1 MPTKSVQDIAA
12 VNKFCYDMESKPVGV
27 IVGLF
32 AAISQKLPAL
42 SEWDSYKHGKVFDN
56 NPAVCEA
63 LEEVRE
69 HVNQHGIVFPKD
81 NHMYIT
87 LTYS

>member
-1 MPTKSVQDIAA
+1 
-12 VNKFCYDMESKPVGV
+12 MESKPVGV

-42 SEWDSYKHGKVFDN
+42 SEWDSHKHGKVFDQ
-56 NPAVCEA
+56 NPAVCDA

-69 HVNQHGIVFPKD
+69 HVNQYGMVCPRDTNTK
-81 NHMYIT
+81 
-87 LTYS
+87 S